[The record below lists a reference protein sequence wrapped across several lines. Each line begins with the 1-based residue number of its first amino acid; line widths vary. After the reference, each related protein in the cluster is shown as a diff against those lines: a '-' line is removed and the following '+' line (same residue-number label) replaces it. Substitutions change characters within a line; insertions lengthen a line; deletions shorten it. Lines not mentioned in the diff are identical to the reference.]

1 MERHN
6 RTVKII
12 GESGLERLLNSSV
25 LIVGTGGVGSYAAE
39 AIGRS
44 GVGRITVM
52 DGDEVAESN
61 INRQLVALT
70 STVGMKKAEVEAAR
84 LRDINP
90 DAEVTAVAQF
100 YRTGEE
106 VDVTAFDYVVDA
118 IDDVDA
124 KVLLIKKCIEQG
136 VPVISSMGA
145 AGKLGTDF
153 RVEDLAKTGTCPL
166 AKVMRKRLRQEGI
179 EHLPVVYSLE
189 KPIPRDGE
197 LGSISYVPASCGL
210 VLGGYV
216 VRKLAGVE

>member
-1 MERHN
+1 MERHD

-25 LIVGTGGVGSYAAE
+25 LIVGNGGVGSYAAE

-70 STVGMKKAEVEAAR
+70 STVGLKKAEVEAAR

-100 YRTGEE
+100 YKTGEE
-106 VDVTAFDYVVDA
+106 IDVTAFDYVVDA

-124 KVLLIKKCIEQG
+124 KVLLIKKCVEQG

-153 RVEDLAKTGTCPL
+153 RIEDLAKTGTCPL

-189 KPIPRDGE
+189 KPIPRNGE
-197 LGSISYVPASCGL
+197 LGSISYVPAACGL

>member
-12 GESGLERLLNSSV
+12 GATGLERLVNSSV
-25 LIVGTGGVGSYAAE
+25 LIVGNGGVGSYAAE

-52 DGDEVAESN
+52 DGDVVAESN

-90 DAEVTAVAQF
+90 DAEITAIAEF
-100 YRTGEE
+100 YKTGEE

-197 LGSISYVPASCGL
+197 LGSISYVPAACGL

>member
-1 MERHN
+1 MERHV
-6 RTVKII
+6 RSVKLI
-12 GESGLERLLNSSV
+12 GEDGLANLKASNV
-25 LIVGTGGVGSYAAE
+25 LIVGVGGVGSYAAE

-44 GVGRITVM
+44 GVGRITLM

-70 STVGMKKAEVEAAR
+70 STVGMKKAEVAAAR

-90 DAEVTAVAQF
+90 DAEITAISEF
-100 YRTGEE
+100 YKTGEE
-106 VDVTAFDYVVDA
+106 VDLDGFDYVVDA

-124 KVLLIKKCIEQG
+124 KVLLIKNCVLRGIK
-136 VPVISSMGA
+136 VISSMGA
-145 AGKLGTDF
+145 AGKFETDF

-189 KPIPRDGE
+189 KPVARDGE
-197 LGSISYVPASCGL
+197 LGSMSYVPGACGL
-210 VLGGYV
+210 TLGGYV
-216 VRKLAGVE
+216 IKQLVGI